1 MKLINT
7 LSILIFLFI
16 AVACSS
22 ESDSVM
28 NDIDNKGDVPTSKEV
43 VAAFNISLTGNSI
56 QTRSEGGEEYKDAE
70 GNLVQNAQDSEKN
83 ITNCFIAAV
92 SEDKVLSSF
101 EATDL
106 SSIKMLVK
114 ISDTYQPTLTF
125 VAITNVSESTITDL
139 LSKSS
144 FSSIKNVTLTESPDA
159 LVKFGYKEITEYTID
174 DKKIDIT
181 IPLTQRTAAVELES
195 FKVNGKD
202 AVVKSLELVNIKSE
216 TLVDGEKETGKYT
229 SSIKRIPDSES
240 YAGVRLYAY
249 ENTTE
254 KATALKITYIDEN
267 DVEFYRTYEIKTGE
281 YKKILAGKLYKLSV
295 SISPSKNDIN
305 FVVKD
310 WHKNVVNVGDENG
323 NVMPN

>member
-28 NDIDNKGDVPTSKEV
+28 NDIDNKGDVPASKEV

-56 QTRSEGGEEYKDAE
+56 QTRSEGGEEYKDA
-70 GNLVQNAQDSEKN
+70 QDSEKN
-83 ITNCFIAAV
+83 ITSCFIAAV
-92 SEDKVLSSF
+92 SGDKVLSSF
-101 EATDL
+101 KAADI

-114 ISDTYQPTLTF
+114 ISDTYQPALTF
-125 VAITNVSESTITDL
+125 VAITNVSENTITEL
-139 LSKSS
+139 LSQSS
-144 FSSIKNVTLTESPDA
+144 FSSIKKVTLTESPDA

-174 DKKIDIT
+174 DKKTDIT

-195 FKVNGKD
+195 FQVNGKE

-216 TLVDGEKETGKYT
+216 TQVDGEKTTDQYT
-229 SSIKRIPDSES
+229 SSIKTINDS

-267 DVEFYRTYEIKTGE
+267 YVEFYRTYEIKTGE

-310 WHKNVVNVGDENG
+310 WHKNVVNVGNENG